1 MLDARRLEPLCAARL
16 WQTPAQRT
24 LQTKALA
31 EHSSGGALISQTDP
45 IRRPIKGY
53 QDMDARP
60 DPAEPTVTDRAQH
73 TAARHAPCPTTA
85 PRRRSLRA
93 GYSLMEVLIAVA
105 IIALLAALIA
115 PRLFGQLDASQV
127 TAARTQIRM
136 IETALDS
143 YRLDIGRYPASE
155 EGLAALAVPPPDLVD
170 RWNGPYLDGGL
181 PIDPWG
187 TAYQYQ
193 AGESLSR
200 RGIVLSYGNDG
211 EPGGEGLAAD
221 LYSRGN
227 DPNAGLEPSA
237 GARP

>member
-1 MLDARRLEPLCAARL
+1 MRALERFGRPLRLVSVVPLPPPPSA
-16 WQTPAQRT
+16 
-24 LQTKALA
+24 
-31 EHSSGGALISQTDP
+31 DP
-45 IRRPIKGY
+45 
-53 QDMDARP
+53 
-60 DPAEPTVTDRAQH
+60 
-73 TAARHAPCPTTA
+73 
-85 PRRRSLRA
+85 
-93 GYSLMEVLIAVA
+93 
-105 IIALLAALIA
+105 
-115 PRLFGQLDASQV
+115 
-127 TAARTQIRM
+127 
-136 IETALDS
+136 
-143 YRLDIGRYPASE
+143 
-155 EGLAALAVPPPDLVD
+155 LAVPPPDLVD